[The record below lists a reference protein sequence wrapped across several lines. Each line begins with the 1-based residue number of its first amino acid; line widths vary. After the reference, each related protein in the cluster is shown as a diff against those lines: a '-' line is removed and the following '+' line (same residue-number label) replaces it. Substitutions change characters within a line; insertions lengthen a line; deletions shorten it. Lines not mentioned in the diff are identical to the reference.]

1 MFGRSLY
8 IIVALVVAS
17 ISLFFSRK
25 SSAPNLDQPRRFPG
39 RNNTVLFLTDSHAG
53 NSNVHVAASHAL
65 LLEFPDLE
73 IHFASFPKLEK
84 AITATSKFAVQQK
97 PSTAPIIFHPLEGK
111 TFTEAVGYS
120 IEDAIQRPGLGGI
133 ERLCSNMQR
142 FLMPWTASDYV
153 ALYEH
158 IMGVLDEVD
167 PIVVITDS
175 LLSPALDAT
184 RAQGRNHVTLSP
196 NSLKDNFASMQPWGS
211 MFWKYPAYTSR
222 TSFAP
227 VPKLIIL
234 QHLFRP
240 SVSRSM
246 APYSSK
252 HLPQHPFYLQ
262 CPPHPIANRK
272 ENIPQTKWDCQTIGC
287 ILDLPKGLP
296 LADPI
301 STRTRVSHFLR
312 A

>member
-8 IIVALVVAS
+8 IIVALVVAG

-25 SSAPNLDQPRRFPG
+25 SSAPHFGQPRRFPG

-84 AITATSKFAVQQK
+84 TITATSEFAVQQK
-97 PSTAPIIFHPLEGK
+97 PSTTPIIFHPLEGK
-111 TFTEAVGYS
+111 SFTEALGYS

-133 ERLCSNMQR
+133 DSFCSNMQR
-142 FLMPWTASDYV
+142 FLMPWTASDYL

-158 IMGVLDEVD
+158 IMGVLDEID
-167 PIVVITDS
+167 PIVVIVDS

-211 MFWKYPAYTSR
+211 MFWKYPAYKSLTWFTPAR
-222 TSFAP
+222 
-227 VPKLIIL
+227 KLMFL
-234 QHLFRP
+234 QHVFRP
-240 SVSRSM
+240 SVSRPM

-252 HLPQHPFYLQ
+252 HLPQYPLHLQ
-262 CPPHPIANRK
+262 CPPHPIADRK
-272 ENIPQTKWDCQTIGC
+272 EIIPQTKWDCQTVGC

-301 STRTRVSHFLR
+301 STRTRVSHARR